1 MLYTPSLLGAS
12 FSIYNSEDS
21 HTIMSRIRNF
31 LKTRKRGYLWVTLS
45 FFVMSLAIHWTFAWF
60 VYVQE
65 QIEHNQAIEVSGYF
79 NQTLRDTMENW
90 QSEFL
95 QLMWQVGGLSFLLY
109 VGSPQSKESEQ
120 RLEKKLDA
128 VLQKIEPEKAQ
139 EIIEQLQK
147 EYPEK

>member
-1 MLYTPSLLGAS
+1 M
-12 FSIYNSEDS
+12 
-21 HTIMSRIRNF
+21 MSKVKNF
-31 LKTRKRGYLWVTLS
+31 LKTRKRGYLWVTFS
-45 FFVMSLAIHWTFAWF
+45 FFIMSLAIHWTFAWF
-60 VYVQE
+60 AYAEE
-65 QIEHNQAIEVSGYF
+65 QAEHNQPLELSGYF
-79 NQTLRDTMENW
+79 NQTMRDTMENW

-128 VLQKIEPEKAQ
+128 ILQKIEPEKAQ
-139 EIIEQLQK
+139 EIIEKLKK

>member
-1 MLYTPSLLGAS
+1 
-12 FSIYNSEDS
+12 
-21 HTIMSRIRNF
+21 
-31 LKTRKRGYLWVTLS
+31 
-45 FFVMSLAIHWTFAWF
+45 
-60 VYVQE
+60 
-65 QIEHNQAIEVSGYF
+65 
-79 NQTLRDTMENW
+79 MENW

-128 VLQKIEPEKAQ
+128 ILQKVEPEKAQ

>member
-1 MLYTPSLLGAS
+1 
-12 FSIYNSEDS
+12 
-21 HTIMSRIRNF
+21 MSRVRNF

-60 VYVQE
+60 AYVQE
-65 QIEHNQAIEVSGYF
+65 QIDRDQAIEPSGYF
-79 NQTLRDTMENW
+79 NQTLGDTMENW

-128 VLQKIEPEKAQ
+128 ILQKIEPEKAQ
-139 EIIEQLQK
+139 KIIQQLQK

>member
-1 MLYTPSLLGAS
+1 MPSV
-12 FSIYNSEDS
+12 
-21 HTIMSRIRNF
+21 RNF
-31 LKTRKRGYLWVTLS
+31 LKTRKRGYLWVTLL
-45 FFVMSLAIHWTFAWF
+45 FFVVSLAIHWTFAWF
-60 VYVQE
+60 AYAEE
-65 QIEHNQAIEVSGYF
+65 QIEHNQAIELSGYF

-128 VLQKIEPEKAQ
+128 ILQKIEPEKAQ
-139 EIIEQLQK
+139 QIIEQLQK

>member
-1 MLYTPSLLGAS
+1 MGYFVIFCYELGNTLD
-12 FSIYNSEDS
+12 FC
-21 HTIMSRIRNF
+21 MVCIR
-31 LKTRKRGYLWVTLS
+31 RR
-45 FFVMSLAIHWTFAWF
+45 AD
-60 VYVQE
+60 
-65 QIEHNQAIEVSGYF
+65 IEHNQAIELSGYF

-120 RLEKKLDA
+120 RLEKKLDTI
-128 VLQKIEPEKAQ
+128 LQKIEPEKSK

>member
-1 MLYTPSLLGAS
+1 
-12 FSIYNSEDS
+12 
-21 HTIMSRIRNF
+21 MSRFTNF

-60 VYVQE
+60 AYSEE
-65 QIEHNQAIEVSGYF
+65 QIEHDQAIELSGYF
-79 NQTLRDTMENW
+79 NETMRDTMENW

-128 VLQKIEPEKAQ
+128 ILQKIEPEKVQ
-139 EIIEQLQK
+139 EIIEQLKK
-147 EYPEK
+147 EFPEK